1 MFVVRCVDGDHKGKY
16 YAGLDTSGY
25 LPEPIW
31 TTQLDEAE
39 HLDVNNTAGIIV
51 AMIDT
56 RCIVAAPERVDATE
70 ENCQTLAE
78 TLANDMFQSPG
89 EAMFS
94 VIKRAIRE
102 NADAPIYDRPPEMT
116 RTKEDEGYMSVW
128 EWVGVAMATNNKRE
142 ET

>member
-16 YAGLDTSGY
+16 YAGLDESDY
-25 LPEPIW
+25 FPEPIW
-31 TTQLDEAE
+31 TTKIDEAE
-39 HLDVNNTAGIIV
+39 RLDVEHTASIIM

-56 RCIVAAPERVDATE
+56 RCIVAAAEKIDATE

-94 VIKRAIRE
+94 VIKRTIRE
-102 NADAPIYDRPPEMT
+102 NADAPIYDRPSEMA
-116 RTKEDEGYMSVW
+116 RTKKDEGYMSVW
-128 EWVGVAMATNNKRE
+128 EWVGVAMAANNKRE